1 MSEAVPIIN
10 LEGITFSYPG
20 GDTILSDLNFKFY
33 SGERLGLV
41 APNGSGKTT
50 LFHLIMGLVKP
61 TAGQIELFGSRVSTE
76 KDYTEVRHRIGFLFQ
91 DADDQLFSPT
101 VQEDVAFGPLNMGKS
116 EKEALEITKR
126 ALNYLGLQGFE
137 HRITFKL
144 SAGEKRLVALATVL
158 AMEPEILLLD
168 EPTSGLDQ
176 ETKSRLEK
184 ILKEL
189 NMSFI
194 LISHDFDFLS
204 ETTDRIYTM
213 ENGKIVIDAD
223 LHFHIHKHLHP
234 HGKVPH
240 QHT

>member
-1 MSEAVPIIN
+1 
-10 LEGITFSYPG
+10 
-20 GDTILSDLNFKFY
+20 
-33 SGERLGLV
+33 
-41 APNGSGKTT
+41 
-50 LFHLIMGLVKP
+50 MGLVKP

-116 EKEALEITKR
+116 KKEALEITKR
-126 ALNYLGLQGFE
+126 TLNYLGLQGFE

>member
-1 MSEAVPIIN
+1 M
-10 LEGITFSYPG
+10 
-20 GDTILSDLNFKFY
+20 
-33 SGERLGLV
+33 
-41 APNGSGKTT
+41 
-50 LFHLIMGLVKP
+50 
-61 TAGQIELFGSRVSTE
+61 
-76 KDYTEVRHRIGFLFQ
+76 
-91 DADDQLFSPT
+91 
-101 VQEDVAFGPLNMGKS
+101 
-116 EKEALEITKR
+116 
-126 ALNYLGLQGFE
+126 
-137 HRITFKL
+137 
-144 SAGEKRLVALATVL
+144 ALATVL
-158 AMEPEILLLD
+158 AMRPEILLLD